1 MSNIRT
7 IRFADLVNEKH
18 FWVSHKLRGL
28 HVAHF
33 VRNNKNK
40 LNTKGEK
47 LKKKSANA

>member
-1 MSNIRT
+1 MSNICT

-18 FWVSHKLRGL
+18 FWVSHKLRGR
-28 HVAHF
+28 HVALV

-47 LKKKSANA
+47 LEKMLMLE